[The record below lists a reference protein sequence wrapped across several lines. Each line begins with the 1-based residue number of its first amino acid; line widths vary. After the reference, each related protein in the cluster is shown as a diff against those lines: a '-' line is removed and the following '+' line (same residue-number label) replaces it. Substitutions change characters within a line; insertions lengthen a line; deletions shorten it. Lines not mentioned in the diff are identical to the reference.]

1 MEYVRDRAGVLAGGA
16 VSMVFAG
23 ALLMALGVD
32 GRAIG
37 LLELVLAVCLL
48 LPLLADWLRRRRF
61 YRAVEETGEGPDGLF
76 LPDALP
82 EPDFW
87 EGELLCRRL
96 GELGRAGNDRLGQA
110 RRESREYRE
119 YVETWIHEVKTPIAS
134 ARLLLENH
142 PGTLADALEEELFQ
156 IDRYV
161 EQALFYARSGTAERD
176 YRVRTMALEE
186 SVRAA
191 VRQYARPLIR
201 AGFRLELGEWKAT
214 VYTDPKWV
222 EFILGQLLA
231 NAVQYRSEQPVLRFA
246 CRCERDAVLL
256 TVADN
261 GIGIPAE
268 DLPRV
273 FDKGFTGAN
282 GRRAAQRST
291 GLGLYLCR
299 KLCVRLGLSIR
310 LDSQPGQGT
319 EVTLVFPRGR
329 FHQLEDWAG
338 SAPAEQMPIE

>member
-1 MEYVRDRAGVLAGGA
+1 MDFCRDRAGQLAGG
-16 VSMVFAG
+16 VLSMAFAG
-23 ALLMALGVD
+23 ALLAALGVD
-32 GRAIG
+32 GRAVG
-37 LLELVLAVCLL
+37 FLELVLGVCLF
-48 LPLLADWLRRRRF
+48 LPLLAGWLRRRRF
-61 YRAVEETGEGPDGLF
+61 YRAVEELGEGPDGLF

-82 EPDFW
+82 EPGFW
-87 EGELLCRRL
+87 EGEFLCRSL
-96 GELGRAGNDRLGQA
+96 GELGRTGNDRLSQA
-110 RRESREYRE
+110 RRESREYQE
-119 YVETWIHEVKTPIAS
+119 YVETWVHEVKTPIAS

-142 PGTLADALEEELFQ
+142 PGPLADALEEELFQ

-176 YRVRTMALEE
+176 YRVRAMALEE

-201 AGFRLELGEWKAT
+201 AGFRLELGEWRAT

-231 NAVQYRSEQPVLRFA
+231 NAVQYRSARPVLRFA
-246 CRCERDAVLL
+246 CRYERDAVLL

-299 KLCVRLGLSIR
+299 KLCARLGLSIR
-310 LDSQPGQGT
+310 LDSQPGRGT
-319 EVTLVFPRGR
+319 EATLVFPRGR
-329 FHQLEDWAG
+329 FHRLEDWPG
-338 SAPAEQMPIE
+338 GAPAEQTPVE